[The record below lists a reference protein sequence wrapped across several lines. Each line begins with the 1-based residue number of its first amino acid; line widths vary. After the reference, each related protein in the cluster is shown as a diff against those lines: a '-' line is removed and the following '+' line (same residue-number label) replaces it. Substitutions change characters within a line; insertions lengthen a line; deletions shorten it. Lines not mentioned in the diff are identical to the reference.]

1 MAMSKLVPF
10 GGRHFSSVARARQK
24 LTDDAEDIYAE
35 FRKALKMAIAGGE
48 YEAGIKGYQYLIG
61 HIPAD
66 EDGVRVVDQDI
77 DAKQIADNSNKGPT
91 IQIGIAVTPQKQ
103 LPVQINHIDSED
115 QD

>member
-1 MAMSKLVPF
+1 MSKLPIPF
-10 GGRHFSSVARARQK
+10 GGKHFSSVRLVREK
-24 LTDDAEDIYAE
+24 LREDSLTIYAE
-35 FRKALKMAIAGGE
+35 FRNALKMAIAGGE

-77 DAKQIADNSNKGPT
+77 DAKQIVDNSNKGLT

-103 LPVQINHIDSED
+103 LPVEISRIEPKD